1 MSDTNSPDRCTL
13 FASIRSGFNGF
24 PARQEFLLG
33 LSARSAAHRAW
44 LCEGCSPVSPTWGR
58 PGSWSFLLPSRLQP
72 RGQFPLAC
80 LAEHV
85 AQLPDALSVIG
96 HSQAALGLFEFKLDL
111 PDRGVRFAVHLTRPS
126 LLPRRDDCPNYF
138 ATDTVT
144 WISDVPLILTIVPVT
159 CRVKASCPSKSGFAV

>member
-1 MSDTNSPDRCTL
+1 M
-13 FASIRSGFNGF
+13 
-24 PARQEFLLG
+24 
-33 LSARSAAHRAW
+33 
-44 LCEGCSPVSPTWGR
+44 SPTWGR

-111 PDRGVRFAVHLTRPS
+111 PDRGVRFAVRFRAATTARTILQPTQS
-126 LLPRRDDCPNYF
+126 LGYPMFR
-138 ATDTVT
+138 
-144 WISDVPLILTIVPVT
+144 S
-159 CRVKASCPSKSGFAV
+159 S